1 MENVLIDVLKAIVAH
16 ASDQEPASDV
26 LILLKRQRSLT
37 LRATINI
44 NTRKVAGELTL
55 ILCNK
60 SPFGK
65 FFGLCTFDK
74 KTSDFVPTEFKP
86 KHIVG
91 QVQEE
96 VILLGIR
103 FKEFAL
109 SHQILSSLF
118 LKVTWVA
125 RRMVNYLAANM
136 AAFLG
141 FRAGS

>member
-44 NTRKVAGELTL
+44 NTREVAGELTL

-74 KTSDFVPTEFKP
+74 
-86 KHIVG
+86 
-91 QVQEE
+91 
-96 VILLGIR
+96 
-103 FKEFAL
+103 
-109 SHQILSSLF
+109 
-118 LKVTWVA
+118 
-125 RRMVNYLAANM
+125 
-136 AAFLG
+136 
-141 FRAGS
+141 

>member
-44 NTRKVAGELTL
+44 NTREVAGELTL

-91 QVQEE
+91 QVQVQVVLFRVLLEE
-96 VILLGIR
+96 LT
-103 FKEFAL
+103 L
-109 SHQILSSLF
+109 SHQVLLVEGLSTS
-118 LKVTWVA
+118 
-125 RRMVNYLAANM
+125 YLIIFHN
-136 AAFLG
+136 AFL
-141 FRAGS
+141 